1 MMKSRAK
8 AFMKPSSTEQ
18 SVSCSGKQRYVDGA
32 HTQDWEVSTDYES
45 DQITLTSQRQYFL
58 GTGSWN
64 TYIIFKSST
73 HECCTKN

>member
-32 HTQDWEVSTDYES
+32 HTQD
-45 DQITLTSQRQYFL
+45 
-58 GTGSWN
+58 
-64 TYIIFKSST
+64 
-73 HECCTKN
+73 